1 MVRTSVNKEPADIK
15 VIVFR
20 QFTSFEGFIASRDTA
35 IHINMVAMEIAIS
48 DIFHAPFIEKS
59 LESALIFHV
68 HCPTTLRN
76 HVCQY
81 FKSGLFNTIVNSCRS
96 TGQHTIFLSMASP
109 SLVPPVGSA
118 QDFFT
123 Q

>member
-1 MVRTSVNKEPADIK
+1 MVRTSVNTEPADIK

-59 LESALIFHV
+59 LESAIFFMCTV
-68 HCPTTLRN
+68 RRLYEIMFAN
-76 HVCQY
+76 ISKAVC
-81 FKSGLFNTIVNSCRS
+81 S
-96 TGQHTIFLSMASP
+96 TPL
-109 SLVPPVGSA
+109 
-118 QDFFT
+118 
-123 Q
+123 